1 MSEGR
6 GAKPEEVYQELRRRI
21 AAGRYGPGVR
31 LVMEQLAREFGVST
45 IPVREAVRRL
55 EAEGFLV
62 HTRHVGFEVVAL
74 DDRAYG
80 ETLETLAVL
89 EAYVVAVAAETI
101 RPLDLDAARNLAR
114 AMTEAVESGDLVAFG
129 RLDRSFHQT
138 LCTPCPN
145 AYARDLVRR
154 AYDRLDAIEP
164 SVFIRIPRRAR
175 PALQEH
181 FHLLET
187 LGERAPASV
196 VERLVR
202 EHHRATLEAFATAR
216 REGIGRVGR

>member
-1 MSEGR
+1 MSDGR

-21 AAGRYGPGVR
+21 AEGRYGPGVR
-31 LVMEQLAREFGVST
+31 LVMEQIAREFGVSP

-89 EAYVVAVAAETI
+89 EAFVVAVAAETI
-101 RPLDLDAARNLAR
+101 RPLDLDAARDLAR
-114 AMTEAVESGDLVAFG
+114 AMTDAVEGGDLVGFG
-129 RLDRSFHQT
+129 RLDRAFHRT
-138 LCTPCPN
+138 LCAPCPN
-145 AYARDLVRR
+145 AYALELVTR
-154 AYDRLDAIEP
+154 AYDRLEAIEP
-164 SVFIRIPRRAR
+164 SVFTRIPKRAR

-187 LGERAPASV
+187 LSERAPASV

-202 EHHRATLEAFATAR
+202 EHHRATLEAFAATR
-216 REGIGRVGR
+216 RGVTR

>member
-1 MSEGR
+1 MSAGR

-21 AAGRYGPGVR
+21 TEGRYPPGTR

-45 IPVREAVRRL
+45 IPVREAGRRL

-89 EAYVVAVAAETI
+89 EAFVVATAAETI
-101 RPLDLDAARNLAR
+101 RPWDLEAARDIAR
-114 AMTEAVESGDLVAFG
+114 GMTEAVEGGDLVGFG
-129 RLDRSFHQT
+129 RLDRAFHRT
-138 LCTPCPN
+138 VCLPCPN
-145 AYARDLVRR
+145 AYALDLVNR

-164 SVFIRIPRRAR
+164 SVFTRIPKRAR

-187 LGERAPASV
+187 LAERAPASV

-202 EHHRATLEAFATAR
+202 EHHRATLEAFAAAR
-216 REGIGRVGR
+216 REARR